1 MGLFGRKKT
10 WDKLCEKY
18 EQAVLAGNNR
28 KVHKILKKKL
38 KIAEAENDM
47 MKKLVV
53 NAEWLSLKQRL
64 GVE

>member
-10 WDKLCEKY
+10 WDELCEDY
-18 EQAVLAGNNR
+18 ERAVLAGDDK
-28 KVHKILKKKL
+28 KVHKILQEKL

-53 NAEWLSLKQRL
+53 NSEWLSLKQRL
-64 GVE
+64 RMD